1 MKEKELIEKYP
12 LTKPELVEAR
22 RSPLYAEGSDWYR
35 LDDEKGHKGA
45 FCWSEQ
51 GVAKL
56 LKAKGVAEKNGEV
69 VNVPVPAIVRQITR
83 NPRILK
89 ADIRGKSEV
98 VLTYPMKKLRPGNVI
113 DVIFRGNRYY
123 ADKKSVNNRFYA

>member
-1 MKEKELIEKYP
+1 MKEKEIIEKYP
-12 LTKPELVEAR
+12 FTKPELVEAR
-22 RSPLYAEGSDWYR
+22 RSPSYAEGSDWYR
-35 LDDEKGHKGA
+35 LEDEKGHKGA

-51 GVAKL
+51 GLEKL
-56 LKAKGVAEKNGEV
+56 LKSKGVAEKSGEL

-89 ADIRGKSEV
+89 ADIRGKTEI
-98 VLTYPMKKLRPGNVI
+98 VLTYPMKKLRPGSVI
-113 DVIFRGNRYY
+113 DVIYRGNRYF